1 MKRVVFLV
9 CILFVSL
16 EAYKY
21 NEFLLKTQADL
32 VPKILLL
39 DKDLR
44 RKIENNTITLAIIY
58 ETNDEERAKLLQK
71 FLQKKYHKKLFDLNF
86 RIKLIDIEDFIKNP
100 QNVTALYLLKLT
112 PQHLKQLRAIIQKR
126 GLYTFVYDK
135 DDLQYG
141 FLFSIDL
148 QKRPIIFANK
158 EVIKEGFDFLPQLY
172 TLIRFMNEKEP
183 L

>member
-1 MKRVVFLV
+1 MIFLV
-9 CILFVSL
+9 CVLIVSIK
-16 EAYKY
+16 AYKY
-21 NEFLLKTQADL
+21 NEFLLKTQVDL

-44 RKIENNTITLAIIY
+44 KKIINNTITLAIVY

-71 FLQKKYHKKLFDLNF
+71 FLQRKYHKKLFDLNF
-86 RIKLIDIEDFIKNP
+86 HIKLINVDDFIKNP

-135 DDLQYG
+135 DDLRYG

-158 EVIKEGFDFLPQLY
+158 EVLKKGFHFLPQLY
-172 TLIRFMNEKEP
+172 TLVRFMHERKP